1 VFVEHLKEDDEMLK
15 DIHRETVEDIAI
27 AIVPKLP
34 VGDDSADLWEVYVI
48 NLKDQPIENVMVSST
63 GYGLREGEEVRT
75 SVLRHFIG
83 DMEPIS
89 YSMIEPIQED
99 VFGLNNEYWLSYYI
113 GREIFDRKYVFL
125 PESINEDYFT
135 RIPLLNRKGVMI
147 L

>member
-34 VGDDSADLWEVYVI
+34 VGDDSTDLWEVYVI

>member
-34 VGDDSADLWEVYVI
+34 VGDDSTDLWEVYVI

-89 YSMIEPIQED
+89 YSMIEPIQEE

>member
-1 VFVEHLKEDDEMLK
+1 MLK

-27 AIVPKLP
+27 AIVPKLR

-89 YSMIEPIQED
+89 YSMIEPIQEE